1 MNNEDNKTIKVFIS
15 YSQDSDKHK
24 NRVLGLSE
32 RLRKDGLN
40 CLIDLYYSEGPIEGW
55 PLWMQRKIQESDF
68 VLIVCTKKYIQKLEC
83 NENNETGHGVSWE
96 GKLIYNELYFSK
108 LQTKKFLPV
117 IFDPSDKKY
126 IPQPLLGH
134 NYFALTSEKQY
145 IKLYRKLTNQS
156 EYVPTNVGK
165 IKDLPPNKISEANTA
180 FLATN
185 LFKKLLLSTIVILSF
200 FLIYIFY
207 FKSSEVGFKLLL
219 IYRSKVK
226 NIDLYINKNWQW
238 FDIAIKSFSLMNN
251 ENPQLEYSDKL
262 SDYKAIDLNT
272 DKQIQVTETANNLQT
287 DKLLLVYY
295 DDYKKMWF
303 FSEKV
308 ARYLII

>member
-1 MNNEDNKTIKVFIS
+1 
-15 YSQDSDKHK
+15 
-24 NRVLGLSE
+24 
-32 RLRKDGLN
+32 
-40 CLIDLYYSEGPIEGW
+40 
-55 PLWMQRKIQESDF
+55 
-68 VLIVCTKKYIQKLEC
+68 
-83 NENNETGHGVSWE
+83 
-96 GKLIYNELYFSK
+96 
-108 LQTKKFLPV
+108 
-117 IFDPSDKKY
+117 
-126 IPQPLLGH
+126 
-134 NYFALTSEKQY
+134 
-145 IKLYRKLTNQS
+145 
-156 EYVPTNVGK
+156 
-165 IKDLPPNKISEANTA
+165 
-180 FLATN
+180 
-185 LFKKLLLSTIVILSF
+185 
-200 FLIYIFY
+200 
-207 FKSSEVGFKLLL
+207 L